1 MLYSVADMLK
11 AFPKKEEEKK
21 EIEIKSFEKKWNG
34 SDSYRERVN
43 QLSNKQ
49 MLYELSGTRWVD

>member
-11 AFPKKEEEKK
+11 AFPRKEEEKK
-21 EIEIKSFEKKWNG
+21 EVEIKPFEKKWSG